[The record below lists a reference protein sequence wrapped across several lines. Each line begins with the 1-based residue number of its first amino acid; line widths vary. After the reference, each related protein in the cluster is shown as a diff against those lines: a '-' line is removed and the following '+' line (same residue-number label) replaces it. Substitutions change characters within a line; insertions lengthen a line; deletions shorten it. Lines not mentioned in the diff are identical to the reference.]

1 MILRTKEVTIGALG
15 TKRHSKEILR
25 ETLASQTLAK
35 LLVQVVYFGLGVLAS
50 RGTVFGGYSPF
61 GAALAAAAPF
71 PNIIAVTAGTIVGS
85 LLPGAVNE
93 GIRYLA
99 AILATAAIRW
109 TLNDLKRLNKSQLY
123 APIVAFVPIFATGM
137 AMSTASLITSTTIVS
152 NLTEA
157 LLSAGAAYF
166 FTQTVKAL
174 SGSRGAAALSQQ
186 ELACVA
192 LTGCI
197 GILAFANVM
206 IGYVSVGRILAV
218 LAVLYCAQYGGVG
231 GGSISGI
238 ATGIIFSLSSASLSY
253 IAGAYAFGGLIAGLF
268 SPLGRIAVAGAFIL
282 SNGIVALQ
290 TGNTATV
297 VAGAY
302 EVMAATLLYMLVPKS
317 ATQGLAQIFT
327 TPVDKPNVDGM
338 RRSVIMRLDFASKT
352 LSDVSS
358 CVDEVSKKLKQI
370 SVSDLNQVY
379 QKTATS
385 VCGRCGLKALCW
397 QQEYSNTMNAFND
410 LTQALKGKHKITQE
424 DFPQHFRER
433 CNRLSEVVGAVN
445 RYYTGY
451 QANAAADRRISEVR
465 GVVYD
470 QFCGMSEI
478 LEDMAQ
484 ELELYEKYDF
494 ALGEQLSTM
503 LRASGVLPIDVSCRV
518 DRYNRLS
525 VEIEAAKEEAAAL
538 FKKDLLRQIDRVCG
552 RKMDAPCIST
562 APDRCRIQFSEKPA
576 YQAELAIAQHVCNN
590 GSLCGDHCTYFN
602 DGLGRM
608 VMIVSDGMGSGGRA
622 AVDGAM
628 AAGILAK
635 LAKAGISFDCA
646 LRIVNSALLVK
657 SGDESLATLDVAR
670 VDLFSG
676 KAEFCKA
683 GAAVSYVVR
692 KGKIHRVD
700 LPSLPAGIL
709 TEISFAKETY
719 QLQEGDRL
727 LMISDGVLTEG
738 DAWLEGELLTWEDQG
753 EEEFAQR
760 IVELAREKRKD
771 GHDDDITVLAATIQI
786 LP

>member
-1 MILRTKEVTIGALG
+1 MRTKGVTIGTIG
-15 TKRHSKEILR
+15 TKRRSKDVLR
-25 ETLASQTLAK
+25 ETLASQTLMK
-35 LLVQVVYFGLGVLAS
+35 LLVQIVYFGLGILAS

-61 GAALAAAAPF
+61 GAALAASAPF
-71 PNIIAVTAGTIVGS
+71 PNLIAVTAGTIVGS

-109 TLNDLKRLNKSQLY
+109 TLNDLKKLNQSQLY
-123 APIVAFVPIFATGM
+123 APIVAFVPIFATGL
-137 AMSTASLITSTTIVS
+137 AMSTASLITSATIVS

-157 LLSAGAAYF
+157 LLAAGAAYF
-166 FTQTVKAL
+166 FTQTIKTL
-174 SGSRGAAALSQQ
+174 SGSKGIATLNQQ

-197 GILAFANVM
+197 GILAFSNVM
-206 IGYVSVGRILAV
+206 IGYVSVGKILAV
-218 LAVLYCAQYGGVG
+218 LAVLFCAQYGGVG

-253 IAGAYAFGGLIAGLF
+253 IAGAYAFGGLIGGLF
-268 SPLGRIAVAGAFIL
+268 SPLGRIAVAAAFIL

-302 EVMAATLLYMLVPKS
+302 EVMAATLVFMLIPKS

-327 TPVDKPNVDGM
+327 TPADKPSADGM

-352 LSDVSS
+352 LSDVSG
-358 CVDEVSKKLKQI
+358 CVDEVSKKLKKI
-370 SVSDLNQVY
+370 SVSDFNQVY

-410 LTQALKGKHKITQE
+410 LTQTLRTRHKITRE
-424 DFPQHFRER
+424 DFPRQFLER
-433 CNRLSEVVGAVN
+433 CKKVPEVVGAVN
-445 RYYTGY
+445 QYYTGY
-451 QANAAADRRISEVR
+451 ETNAAADRRISEVR
-465 GVVYD
+465 DVVYD

-494 ALGEQLSTM
+494 ALGEQLCAM
-503 LRASGVLPIDVSCRV
+503 LRSSGVLPIDVSCRV

-525 VEIEAAKEEAAAL
+525 VEIEAAKEEAASL

-562 APDRCRIQFSEKPA
+562 APDRCRIQLSERPA
-576 YQAELAIAQHVCNN
+576 YETKLAVAQHVCNN
-590 GSLCGDHCTYFN
+590 GSLCGDYCSYFN
-602 DGLGRM
+602 DGMGRM
-608 VMIVSDGMGSGGRA
+608 VMIISDGMGSGGRA

-635 LAKAGISFDCA
+635 LAKAGISFGCA

-676 KAEFCKA
+676 KVEFFKA

-692 KGKIHRVD
+692 KGKLHRVD
-700 LPSLPAGIL
+700 LSSLPAGIL
-709 TEISFAKETY
+709 TEISFAKDAY
-719 QLQEGDRL
+719 QLQDGDRL
-727 LMISDGVLTEG
+727 LMISDGVLADG

-753 EEEFAQR
+753 EEEFAQK
-760 IVELAREKRKD
+760 IVEMARERRKD
-771 GHDDDITVLAATIQI
+771 GHDDDITVLAAKIKI
-786 LP
+786 RS

>member
-1 MILRTKEVTIGALG
+1 MILRTKGVTIGALG

-218 LAVLYCAQYGGVG
+218 LAVLYCAQYGG
-231 GGSISGI
+231 
-238 ATGIIFSLSSASLSY
+238 
-253 IAGAYAFGGLIAGLF
+253 LIAGLF

-327 TPVDKPNVDGM
+327 TSVDKPNVDGM

-410 LTQALKGKHKITQE
+410 LTQALKEKHKITQE

-494 ALGEQLSTM
+494 TLGEQLSTM

-576 YQAELAIAQHVCNN
+576 FQAELAIAQHVCNN

>member
-1 MILRTKEVTIGALG
+1 MRTKGVTIGTIG
-15 TKRHSKEILR
+15 TKRHSKDVLR
-25 ETLASQTLAK
+25 ETLASQTLMK
-35 LLVQVVYFGLGVLAS
+35 LLVQIIYFGLGILAS

-61 GAALAAAAPF
+61 GVALAASAPF
-71 PNIIAVTAGTIVGS
+71 PNLIAVTAGTIVGS

-109 TLNDLKRLNKSQLY
+109 TLNDLKKLNQSQLY
-123 APIVAFVPIFATGM
+123 APIVAFVPIFATGL

-157 LLSAGAAYF
+157 LLAAGAAYF
-166 FTQTVKAL
+166 FTQTIKTL
-174 SGSRGAAALSQQ
+174 SGSKGIATLNQQ

-197 GILAFANVM
+197 GILAFSNVM

-218 LAVLYCAQYGGVG
+218 LAVLFCAQYGGVG

-268 SPLGRIAVAGAFIL
+268 SPLGRIAVAAAFIL

-302 EVMAATLLYMLVPKS
+302 EVMAATLIFMLIPKS

-327 TPVDKPNVDGM
+327 TPADKPSADGM

-352 LSDVSS
+352 LSDVSG
-358 CVDEVSKKLKQI
+358 CVDEVSKKLKKI

-410 LTQALKGKHKITQE
+410 LTQTLKTKHKITRE
-424 DFPQHFRER
+424 DFPRQFLER
-433 CNRLSEVVGAVN
+433 CKKVPEVAGAVN
-445 RYYTGY
+445 QYYIGY
-451 QANAAADRRISEVR
+451 ETNAAADRRISEVR
-465 GVVYD
+465 DVVYD

-494 ALGEQLSTM
+494 SLGEQLCAM
-503 LRASGVLPIDVSCRV
+503 LRSSGVLPIDVSCRV

-525 VEIEAAKEEAAAL
+525 VEIEAAKEEAASL

-562 APDRCRIQFSEKPA
+562 APDRCRIQMSERPA
-576 YQAELAIAQHVCNN
+576 YETKLAVAQHVCNN
-590 GSLCGDHCTYFN
+590 GSLCGDYCSYFN
-602 DGLGRM
+602 DGMGRM
-608 VMIVSDGMGSGGRA
+608 VMIISDGMGSGGRA

-676 KAEFCKA
+676 KVEFFKA

-692 KGKIHRVD
+692 KGKLHRVD
-700 LPSLPAGIL
+700 LSSLPAGIL
-709 TEISFAKETY
+709 TEISFAKESY
-719 QLQEGDRL
+719 QLETGDRL
-727 LMISDGVLTEG
+727 LMISDGVLAEG

-753 EEEFAQR
+753 EEEFAQK
-760 IVELAREKRKD
+760 IVEMARERRKD
-771 GHDDDITVLAATIQI
+771 GHDDDITVLAAKIKI
-786 LP
+786 RP